1 VQLLSGHRL
10 EEWLRGGWRN
20 GPRFSERFEKA
31 AVARRGLAAR
41 TMASV
46 VIEPVRWGFELGESG
61 AVGEA
66 ARFLEAAVSPAAQ
79 VSSAV
84 DL

>member
-1 VQLLSGHRL
+1 
-10 EEWLRGGWRN
+10 
-20 GPRFSERFEKA
+20 
-31 AVARRGLAAR
+31 
-41 TMASV
+41 MASV
-46 VIEPVRWGFELGESG
+46 VIEPVRWGLVLGESVV
-61 AVGEA
+61 VGKA